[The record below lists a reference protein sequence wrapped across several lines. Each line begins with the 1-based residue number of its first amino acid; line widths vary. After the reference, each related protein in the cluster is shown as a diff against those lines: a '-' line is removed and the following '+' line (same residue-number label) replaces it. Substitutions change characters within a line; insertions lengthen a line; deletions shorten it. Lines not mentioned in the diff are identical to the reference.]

1 MRVDVAIVGG
11 GLSGLY
17 AALLLRGGGCS
28 CVVLEAQERI
38 GGRILS
44 VTANGPRLS
53 SVESEA
59 RYDLGPAWF
68 WPEFQPRMRSLVGE
82 LGLTVFPQ
90 ESEGA
95 VLVERSLRAPPQRLG
110 RGYNA
115 EPRSMRLVGGMQAL
129 VHGLSSRLSADSVQ
143 IGVTVTGVH
152 LASQKQLVRLDA
164 HGKDGSLELMANA
177 VIVAVPPR
185 LVAASMLFSPELPA
199 EFRASLAAIPTWM
212 GGHAKFM
219 AIYDRAFWR
228 EQGLSGTASSVVGP
242 LVELHDASAPEGCP
256 ALFGF
261 FGLTAAERQ
270 VIGLEELQQRSLRQ
284 LGRLFGPA
292 AETPLAVFVADW
304 AQGPFTSTDADSAAP
319 DGHPRYGLPRG
330 LGTIWNE
337 RLAFAGTE
345 MAAEFGGYLEG
356 ALEAAC
362 AAVERIRVT

>member
-17 AALLLRGGGCS
+17 AALLLRRRGHS
-28 CVVLEAQERI
+28 CVVLEARDRL

-44 VTANGPRLS
+44 VTVNGTRLS
-53 SVESEA
+53 PDESEA

-68 WPEFQPRMRSLVGE
+68 WPDLQPRMRSLVGE
-82 LGLTVFPQ
+82 LGVTVFPQ

-95 VLVERSLRAPPQRLG
+95 VLIERSVRAPPQRLD
-110 RGYNA
+110 RGFNA
-115 EPRSMRLVGGMQAL
+115 EPRSMRVVGGMQAL
-129 VHGLSSRLSADSVQ
+129 VDGVSSRLPADSVQ
-143 IGVTVTGVH
+143 LSVTVTGVH
-152 LASQKQLVRLDA
+152 LAPQGQLVRLDA
-164 HGKDGSLELMANA
+164 HGKDGSLEVMANA
-177 VIVAVPPR
+177 VVVAVPPR
-185 LVAASMLFSPELPA
+185 LVAAAILFSPELPA

-242 LVELHDASAPEGCP
+242 LVELHDASAPDGRP

-261 FGLTAAERQ
+261 FGVTAAERQ
-270 VIGLEELQQRSLRQ
+270 AIGLEELEQRSLRQ
-284 LGRLFGPA
+284 LGRLYGPD
-292 AETPLAVFVADW
+292 AERPIAVFVADW
-304 AQGPFTSTDADSAAP
+304 AQDRFTATEADFAAP
-319 DGHPRYGLPRG
+319 VVHPRYGTVRG
-330 LGTIWNE
+330 LGKIWNE
-337 RLAFAGTE
+337 RLAFAATE

-362 AAVERIRVT
+362 AAVERIRVA